1 MLQTLQILI
10 CKSCNANLLLV
21 EGYQLDGGQIK
32 TVGYNTARVTADV
45 AGGWAGAAA
54 GLKVGGFIGG
64 CIGSIPGSIV
74 GGAVGGVVGTV
85 GGSWLGTE
93 IVNIIYGM

>member
-21 EGYQLDGGQIK
+21 EGFQLDGGQIK
-32 TVGYNTARVTADV
+32 TVGYNTARATADV
-45 AGGWAGAAA
+45 AGGLAGAAA

-74 GGAVGGVVGTV
+74 GGAVGGIVGTV
-85 GGSWLGTE
+85 GGRRLGTGF
-93 IVNIIYGM
+93 VDMIYGR

>member
-1 MLQTLQILI
+1 MMLQTLQILI

-21 EGYQLDGGQIK
+21 EGFQLDGGQIK
-32 TVGYNTARVTADV
+32 TVGYNTARATADF
-45 AGGWAGAAA
+45 AGGLAGAA
-54 GLKVGGFIGG
+54 VGVSFGG
-64 CIGSIPGSIV
+64 VGAIPGSII
-74 GGAVGGVVGTV
+74 GGAIGGIVGTV